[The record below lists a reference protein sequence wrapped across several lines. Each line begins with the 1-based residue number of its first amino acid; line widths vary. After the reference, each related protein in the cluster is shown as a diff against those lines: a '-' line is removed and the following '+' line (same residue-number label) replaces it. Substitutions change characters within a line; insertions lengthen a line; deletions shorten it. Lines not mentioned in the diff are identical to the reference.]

1 LTGLRGNLGSLR
13 RAWPCLCLLVA
24 LAAMSAASV
33 ALADEAA
40 AAKHAKPAAGPEH
53 AAAAHKGA
61 IASAYPLASQAG
73 QAILAAGGNAFDAA
87 VAVSAALAV
96 VEPSSSGLGGGG
108 FYLLHRQ
115 SDGYETMLDA
125 REKAP
130 GAASRD
136 MYLDKAGNAIES
148 ASIAGGLAAGIPGE
162 PAAFDYLAR
171 KYGKLPLKQSLEPA
185 IRLARDGFP
194 LYARL
199 QGGIRYKRQVL
210 LRSPDAAKAFLTADG
225 AVPEVGTIIKQ
236 PDLANTLEAIAE
248 QGAKGFYSGKVAA
261 DLVTG
266 VHADGGIWTLEDL
279 AAYRVVERKPLVG
292 EYHGARIVSASPP
305 SSGGIAVIDALNILS
320 GFDLHQYD
328 SATRKHLV
336 IEAMRRAYRDRAI
349 YLGDPDFIKMPLA
362 QLSSPDYAAGQRS
375 SIRTDKAMPS
385 NMLPGIES
393 EPAGMQTTHFSVLD
407 ADGNRVAATISVNLY
422 FGTGYMAPKTGV
434 LLNNTMDDFSIK
446 PGRPN
451 EFGLIGA
458 TANAIAPNKRS
469 LSSMSPTFVE
479 TSKGLMIVGSPGG
492 SYIISMVLLGTLN
505 YLDGMNAA
513 EIVKYPHY
521 HHQYLPD
528 EVDYEQGALSD
539 PEIREL
545 QAMGHTLTVSGRQWG
560 NMQVITWDY
569 ASGKV
574 EAASDP
580 RGEGVG
586 LAY

>member
-1 LTGLRGNLGSLR
+1 LIWLSGSLR
-13 RAWPCLCLLVA
+13 LSQRARGFRLLLA
-24 LAAMSAASV
+24 LAAIGGA
-33 ALADEAA
+33 
-40 AAKHAKPAAGPEH
+40 PAAFAGI
-53 AAAAHKGA
+53 AHKAA

-73 QAILAAGGNAFDAA
+73 QEILAAGGNAFDAA

-96 VEPSSSGLGGGG
+96 VEPTSSGLGGGG
-108 FYLLHRQ
+108 FYLLHRI
-115 SDGYETMLDA
+115 SDGYEAMLDA

-136 MYLDKAGNAIES
+136 MYLDKAGNAIEN
-148 ASIAGGLAAGIPGE
+148 ASIAGAQAAAIPGE
-162 PAAFDYLAR
+162 PAAFEYLAR

-199 QGGIRYKRQVL
+199 QGAIRYKRQAL
-210 LRSPDAAKAFLTADG
+210 LRSADAAKAFLTVDG
-225 AVPEVGTIIKQ
+225 AVPEVGAVIKQ
-236 PDLANTLEAIAE
+236 PDLASTLEAIAN
-248 QGAKGFYSGKVAA
+248 QGAKGFYAGRVAA
-261 DLVTG
+261 DLVAG

-279 AAYRVVERKPLVG
+279 AGYRVVERKPLIG

-305 SSGGIAVIDALNILS
+305 SSGGIAIIDALNILA

-349 YLGDPDFIKMPLA
+349 YLGDPDFVKMPLA
-362 QLSSPDYAAGQRS
+362 QLSSADYAAGQRS

-385 NMLPGIES
+385 SMLPGIES

-407 ADGNRVAATISVNLY
+407 AEGNRVAATISVNLF

-434 LLNNTMDDFSIK
+434 LLNNTMDDFSTK

-451 EFGLIGA
+451 EFGLVGA
-458 TANAIAPNKRS
+458 TANAIAANKRS

-513 EIVKYPHY
+513 NIVKYPHY

-528 EVDYEQGALSD
+528 EVDYEQDALSD
-539 PEIREL
+539 AEIKEL
-545 QAMGHTLTVSGRQWG
+545 QAMGHTLKVSGRQWG

-569 ASGKV
+569 ATGKV

-586 LAY
+586 LVY